1 MAQAALSPI
10 RRSSSLSSEVIDRL
24 RRAILTGELGGGTP
38 LPESQTAAKL
48 GVSRVPVREALV
60 ELERQGLIE
69 FDSNGRACVRGF
81 TDDDVLELL
90 SLRSA
95 LQTMAARHAAAR
107 LTDPD
112 LQRLEA
118 ILDRAGKTGD
128 LTEFSRLDTAFHD
141 EIVVIARHRRLQ
153 RVWTDLRAQMELWLA
168 RLHHRRERKS
178 HDVHEATLA
187 AHRKMI
193 DVLATRKPEA
203 AAKLMERHCGSWS
216 DHLPDSNSSK

>member
-1 MAQAALSPI
+1 MAEAALTPI
-10 RRSSSLSSEVIDRL
+10 RRSGTLSTEVLDRL
-24 RRAILTGELGGGTP
+24 RRAILNGELAEGAA
-38 LPESQTAAKL
+38 LPEALTAMKL

-60 ELERQGLIE
+60 ELERQGLVE
-69 FDSNGRACVRGF
+69 FDPNGRACVRSF
-81 TDDDVLELL
+81 TEDDIQELL

-95 LQTMAARHAAAR
+95 LQTMAARVAASR
-107 LTDPD
+107 LSDAD
-112 LQRLEA
+112 LERLEA
-118 ILDRAGKTGD
+118 ILARAEKTGD

-141 EIVVIARHRRLQ
+141 EIVAITGHRRLQ
-153 RVWTDLRAQMELWLA
+153 RVWGDLRAQMELWLA

-178 HDVHEATLA
+178 HDVHEATID

-216 DHLPDSNSSK
+216 NHLPART